1 MHAWA
6 PASLSSVLNFGLLS
20 VVVYMSGRN
29 FFSSILQY
37 ETMTYE
43 SLIYPPKTNT
53 SFCLSLH
60 INSRPAVFT
69 KCLFNE
75 NCFVSSLSEC
85 LMAPVLLQVPW
96 RGRYVWHK
104 KVEPRTKTNNTHRL
118 GCILLQNAL
127 QSSLARYPAHPE
139 VHAISLAS
147 FAPLTNRNSTG
158 C

>member
-6 PASLSSVLNFGLLS
+6 PASLSSVLNLGLLS
-20 VVVYMSGRN
+20 VVVYMSGRI
-29 FFSSILQY
+29 FFLLFCSTKQWHMSHSS
-37 ETMTYE
+37 T
-43 SLIYPPKTNT
+43 PPKTNT